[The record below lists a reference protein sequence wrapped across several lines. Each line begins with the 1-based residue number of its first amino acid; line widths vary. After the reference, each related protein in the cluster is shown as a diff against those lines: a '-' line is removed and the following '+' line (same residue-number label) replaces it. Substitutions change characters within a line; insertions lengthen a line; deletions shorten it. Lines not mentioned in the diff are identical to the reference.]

1 MSFLH
6 EILGGDA
13 VRTTYSI
20 PNILGTVLSF
30 ALQKKHEGYATAT
43 IIPPAV
49 VRKKTELTEFIHP
62 FIVKCMNKKLFIHS

>member
-20 PNILGTVLSF
+20 PIIIIIIIINLKVSILTVMLTVHTLSLLCGCGF
-30 ALQKKHEGYATAT
+30 VTRKQISCAL
-43 IIPPAV
+43 
-49 VRKKTELTEFIHP
+49 L
-62 FIVKCMNKKLFIHS
+62 LHSVLH